1 MLKINHGLEVL
12 LKDETLWMKICNEI
26 WTIIVLAMTILNIK
40 SILLQYCYCST
51 SYFYVGGLHSFYNVI
66 TYQRRWKL

>member
-1 MLKINHGLEVL
+1 MKHYEWKYVMKYEL
-12 LKDETLWMKICNEI
+12 LSYVI
-26 WTIIVLAMTILNIK
+26 AMTILKIK
-40 SILLQYCYCST
+40 SILLKYCYCST